1 MPTTAIATTT
11 AGALRERRLAAGL
24 TQRQLAVLADISLTT
39 MSNIEAG
46 LIPRN
51 KSHALLRI
59 LAVLDGAESA

>member
-1 MPTTAIATTT
+1 MLTTTLTTT
-11 AGALRERRLAAGL
+11 ADAIRERRLAAEL

-51 KSHALLRI
+51 KSDALVRL
-59 LAVLDGAESA
+59 LAALDEAERV